1 MNLSSAPWTEPTV
14 IVRDSAIQSLG
25 FVTAQTPGLLV
36 YAESVSYLAKAN
48 QNPALSAVI
57 TTAEGAAEVREDV
70 GLVVTED
77 PRAAFYG
84 LHNALARTDFY
95 WKPFRTEI
103 AASASVHPRAYVAE
117 WNVRIG
123 ERCVIEPMATILE
136 HSILDEGVI
145 VRAGTIVAGE
155 GFQFATVRGAL
166 LPVAHAG
173 GVHLHRNVE
182 VQHNSVIDRSVFNE
196 STRIGESTK
205 IDNGVHVAHNCQIGA
220 RNLIVAGAMIGG
232 SVRSGDDV
240 WFGPMCAVV
249 DGLCIGSRASISI
262 GAVVTK
268 DVPDGA
274 RVSGNFAIDHGR
286 FLSHIKAIR

>member
-1 MNLSSAPWTEPTV
+1 MKLSSAPWTEPV
-14 IVRDSAIQSLG
+14 ELVGDAELQSLG
-25 FVTAQTPGLLV
+25 FVAAGTPGLLA
-36 YAESVSYLAKAN
+36 YAESASYLAQAN
-48 QNPALSAVI
+48 GNPALRAVI
-57 TTAEGAAEVREDV
+57 TTPEGATKVRGDIARV
-70 GLVVTED
+70 ITAD

-95 WKPFRTEI
+95 WTPFPTEI
-103 AASASVHPRAYVAE
+103 HPTATVHPRAYVAE

-123 ERCVIEPMATILE
+123 ARCVIEPMATILE
-136 HSILDEGVI
+136 RSILDEDVI
-145 VRAGTIVAGE
+145 VRAGTVVSGT
-155 GFQFATVRGAL
+155 GFQFASLRGAL

-173 GVHLHRNVE
+173 SVHLHRSVE

-196 STRIGESTK
+196 PTCIGESTK
-205 IDNGVHVAHNCQIGA
+205 IDNGVHIAHNCQIGA

-249 DGLCIGSRASISI
+249 DGLQVGSRAAISI

-268 DVPDGA
+268 DVPEDA